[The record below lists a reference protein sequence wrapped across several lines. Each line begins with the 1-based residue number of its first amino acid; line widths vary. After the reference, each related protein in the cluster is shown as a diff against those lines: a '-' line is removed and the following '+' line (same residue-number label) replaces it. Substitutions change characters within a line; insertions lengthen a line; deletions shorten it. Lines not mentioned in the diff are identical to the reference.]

1 MNSGAFSRFPCAM
14 EAKNRHAPLDATI
27 GRAKGAVAETAA
39 SGIGRT
45 PSTEMMVS
53 DRIERP
59 WALMRHHAGWADV
72 FHIDSETS
80 DSITGFYP
88 DRESVGP
95 PVTYSLR
102 AVLARYL
109 TIESARAAREGA
121 VSEWRKHDA
130 GVRDAETALHA
141 AEKLREDAWL
151 NSLRDAASRG

>member
-1 MNSGAFSRFPCAM
+1 MA
-14 EAKNRHAPLDATI
+14 
-27 GRAKGAVAETAA
+27 
-39 SGIGRT
+39 
-45 PSTEMMVS
+45 STEIMVS

-109 TIESARAAREGA
+109 TIEAARASTPSFGA
-121 VSEWRKHDA
+121 VI
-130 GVRDAETALHA
+130 GPVALIG
-141 AEKLREDAWL
+141 
-151 NSLRDAASRG
+151 SSTCASRNFLL